1 MPPVQLSATQIA
13 RWTNGTVLQEGTG
26 QGLQFD
32 SRILKCGEWFVVL
45 QGARDGHDFLPMAR
59 QKQCAGAIGQHMPK
73 DWEGGFVQVE
83 DSLVAFQQLAQAFRR
98 TFLNPVVGVT
108 GSAGKTTTRAL
119 IASVLE
125 GLGEVHQT
133 QGNFN
138 NHIGVPKTITDA
150 SGQEAAWVLEMGM
163 SALGEIHRLQEI
175 GEPTIR
181 IITNVGA
188 AHVEGCG
195 SIEGVAQAK
204 GELFAGARPGDTCC
218 VNLDDHRVRN
228 IPIPA
233 GVTQLTY
240 GRDKDADVRL
250 EDCSIEEWST
260 KVTISTPKGTVQAT
274 IPIPGEFMALNA
286 CSAVAV
292 GLAANVP
299 LNAIEAGLE
308 NYRPVGMRM
317 KLERVGELRIIND
330 AYNANVLSMKA
341 ALKTLATQQ
350 SPIKIALLGDMLEM
364 GSAEESVHQEV
375 LEYAQ
380 ELDIQIGLVGPRF
393 AKALNNI
400 SRDSTTAT
408 WIGSADTSAAF
419 VSTFTPPTS
428 ATLLLKGSRGMRM
441 EHILEHIQSRSSNQ

>member
-1 MPPVQLSATQIA
+1 MAPVQLSATQIA
-13 RWTNGTVLQEGTG
+13 LWTNGTVLQEGTG

-32 SRILKCGEWFVVL
+32 SRILKPQEWFVVL
-45 QGARDGHDFLPMAR
+45 QGARDGHHFLPMAQ
-59 QKQCAGAIGQHMPK
+59 QKQCAGAIGQHMPENWK
-73 DWEGGFVQVE
+73 GGFVQVE
-83 DSLVAFQQLAQAFRR
+83 DSLIAFQQLAQAFRR
-98 TFLNPVVGVT
+98 TYSKPVVGVT

-119 IASVLE
+119 IAAVLE

-150 SGQEAAWVLEMGM
+150 SGTEAAWVLEMGM

-175 GEPTIR
+175 GGPTIR

-204 GELFAGARPGDTCC
+204 GELFAGARLGDTCC
-218 VNLDDHRVRN
+218 INLDDHRVRN
-228 IPIPA
+228 IPIPS

-240 GRDKDADVRL
+240 GQDQNAEVRL
-250 EDCSIEEWST
+250 TKYRVHEWST
-260 KVTISTPKGTVQAT
+260 EVTISTPKGIVQAT
-274 IPIPGEFMALNA
+274 IPVPGEFMALNA

-292 GLAANVP
+292 GLSANVP
-299 LNAIEAGLE
+299 LKAIQTGLE

-317 KLERVGELRIIND
+317 KLETVGNLRIIND

-341 ALKTLATQQ
+341 ALKTLAAQQ
-350 SPIKIALLGDMLEM
+350 SAIKIAVLGDMLEM
-364 GSAEESVHQEV
+364 GSDEERVHQEV

-380 ELDIQIGLVGPRF
+380 NMDIQIGLVGPRF
-393 AKALNNI
+393 AKALHNI
-400 SRDSTTAT
+400 AQDETRAS
-408 WIGSADTSAAF
+408 WIGSADTSAGFASHF
-419 VSTFTPPTS
+419 TFPTS
-428 ATLLLKGSRGMRM
+428 ATILLKGSRGMRM
-441 EHILEHIQSRSSNQ
+441 EHILEHIQSGLIKQ